1 MTYLFAYVRLQKQ
14 TWQCLLINCITCF
27 SVSVY
32 DQKKKKSI
40 IQKMTDCKSVTSF
53 SDLRSI
59 LYDNLKKKKTWL
71 LYAYL
76 ARSLIKYSKY
86 VFCSLTCLS
95 FMIVFLVSTD
105 VLEPRTWTG
114 VSGLVCSEFSP
125 RFHQ

>member
-14 TWQCLLINCITCF
+14 TWECLLINCITCF

-32 DQKKKKSI
+32 DQKKKKHHPEDDRL
-40 IQKMTDCKSVTSF
+40 QKCDKLFRSSVNF
-53 SDLRSI
+53 I
-59 LYDNLKKKKTWL
+59 WQFKKKKKTWL